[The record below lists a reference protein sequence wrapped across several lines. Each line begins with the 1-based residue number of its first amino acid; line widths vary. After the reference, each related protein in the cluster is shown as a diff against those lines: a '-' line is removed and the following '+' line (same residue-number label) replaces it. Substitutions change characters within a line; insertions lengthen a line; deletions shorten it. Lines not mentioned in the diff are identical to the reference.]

1 MSFRNRPVLDRKH
14 RPRWQDELRTQR
26 LIVAGFAIAIAMA
39 LGIFGATAWSSFWDA
54 NLRPV
59 ASVGGIGFDREQL
72 AARERVLT
80 AERSAQFADLQS
92 QLGGARDQIIQQ
104 QMQQLSASITS
115 ATGDATNSL
124 VEGQVLE
131 SRAGELGITVSE
143 QQVDAEIAKRR
154 ARPLRVGLSVILL
167 EAKAAAPAAGQPAAK
182 PTEADFKRAQQAADA
197 ALKRMK
203 AGEDFAAVAREVS
216 ADATAQTGG
225 KIGLVADGDA
235 TYGEYVKDVGDAA
248 KDALVG
254 PVRTDLGYVLLKVD
268 QRVPGGTD
276 DTLVKLLT
284 SSGVAGDAYRGYIRD
299 EVLRQAY
306 RDHFANKVVA
316 ATQAQRRVAQI
327 FVAAGP
333 AAPVRE
339 VRVRHILIQ
348 PLPDQQDQS
357 TATDQQWAAA
367 LKKATALRTTLA
379 APDADWFAIAAKES
393 SDPGSKDRGGDLG
406 WQDPTSTQFV
416 PEFGDAI
423 KKLKVGELSK
433 PVRTQFGYHLIEVSA
448 ERNSPDQEA
457 ADLVIQ
463 LRKDPGSFGKVAR
476 QVSEDAATAAK
487 DGELGWVA
495 HYELDPALE
504 AAIFA
509 LDKVGDISD
518 PIALPAGGTYIFKLL
533 EVSESRAVPEGRLKT
548 IRSSGFDR
556 WLTEI
561 KRPAKIWI
569 DPQFASSTTG

>member
-59 ASVGGIGFDREQL
+59 ASVGGTEFDREQL

-92 QLGGARDQIIQQ
+92 QLVGARDQIIQQ

-182 PTEADFKRAQQAADA
+182 PTEADFKRAQQAAEA
-197 ALKRMK
+197 ALKRVK

-235 TYGEYVKDVGDAA
+235 TYGEYVKDVGAAA
-248 KDALVG
+248 KDAVVG

-268 QRVPGGTD
+268 ERVPGGTD

-379 APDADWFAIAAKES
+379 APDADWFAIAAEES

-423 KKLKVGELSK
+423 KKLKVGELSE

-448 ERNSPDQEA
+448 ERNSPGQEA

-476 QVSEDAATAAK
+476 QVSEDAASAAK

-518 PIALPAGGTYIFKLL
+518 PVALPAGGTYIFKLL
-533 EVSESRAVPEGRLKT
+533 EVSDSRAVPEGRLKT